1 MLYLLMSAPT
11 LGARLKHNVVPA
23 KLFQCSRLFGRKKKS
38 FQNLFAPLP
47 SLPVHGG
54 KICCLL
60 DLGVPAYM
68 LIFVARRVAT

>member
-1 MLYLLMSAPT
+1 MLFRPNCSNVLGYLAGT
-11 LGARLKHNVVPA
+11 
-23 KLFQCSRLFGRKKKS
+23 KKV
-38 FQNLFAPLP
+38 QNLFTPQP

-60 DLGVPAYM
+60 ALGVPAGM